1 MDTYEYEEITPEE
14 TPVTAQEPAEEPAAP
29 EAPDKEEMP
38 VSQEAPGETE
48 APSGTYHAAGTG
60 RKESPYANSPYE
72 MPHRE
77 PPVSRKAAKK
87 GRKKEKVQGRHPMK
101 SLLSL
106 LLVVALVV
114 TGCLITAFSVN
125 SHWEKQNRR
134 NMEQMNNKISAL
146 QKQLDSMTS
155 QGGTAL
161 PSAASGGLMTPSQV
175 YGKNADSV
183 VAITATLQ
191 TGGMY
196 GSTAVSGGSGFVL
209 TADGYIV
216 TNHHVIEGA
225 TGVTITTHN
234 GEEYPAE
241 IIGSDSSND
250 VAVLKAENVELSPV
264 TLGSSNALAIGDMVV
279 AIGNP
284 LSDLSSTQT
293 VGYVS
298 GKDRDVTAAN
308 KVINMIQTDAAINS
322 GNSGGPL
329 FNMKGEVVGITTAK
343 YSGTSSS
350 GASIEGIGFAIPI
363 DDVSGIISDLMNHGY
378 VTGAY
383 MGITV
388 SDTDEASA
396 EMFGLPLGAYV
407 VSVENGSC
415 ASKAGLKAKDII
427 IDLGGYPITG
437 MTSLTR
443 TLRNFSAGDTTT
455 ITVSRAGVEIIL
467 DITFDEKPQSMT
479 TTPEAAEVPAAP
491 SEENF
496 QDWYNWFFGN

>member
-1 MDTYEYEEITPEE
+1 
-14 TPVTAQEPAEEPAAP
+14 
-29 EAPDKEEMP
+29 
-38 VSQEAPGETE
+38 
-48 APSGTYHAAGTG
+48 
-60 RKESPYANSPYE
+60 
-72 MPHRE
+72 
-77 PPVSRKAAKK
+77 
-87 GRKKEKVQGRHPMK
+87 
-101 SLLSL
+101 
-106 LLVVALVV
+106 
-114 TGCLITAFSVN
+114 
-125 SHWEKQNRR
+125 
-134 NMEQMNNKISAL
+134 
-146 QKQLDSMTS
+146 
-155 QGGTAL
+155 
-161 PSAASGGLMTPSQV
+161 
-175 YGKNADSV
+175 
-183 VAITATLQ
+183 
-191 TGGMY
+191 MY

-241 IIGSDSSND
+241 IIGSDFSND